1 MTLTK
6 KSDRVLKTAAFIKAI
21 RSVGGDVKNLGEFR
35 RWKEL
40 SDGSRLS
47 VSLTLYRVSA
57 NGKTGYFFSDSLGRV
72 ACPLCPDLA
81 EMKNF
86 LHDKG
91 YKTDRDFYIEDY
103 GMTPEDYA
111 AWNAESRY
119 DN

>member
-6 KSDRVLKTAAFIKAI
+6 KSDRALKTAEFLRIC
-21 RSVGGDVKNLGEFR
+21 RSTGMETSNLGEFR
-35 RWKEL
+35 KWKEL
-40 SDGSRLS
+40 RDGSRLS
-47 VSLTLYRVSA
+47 VSLTLYRISA
-57 NGKTGYFFSDSLGRV
+57 VGNVAYFFSDSLGRV

-103 GMTPEDYA
+103 GMTAEAYA
-111 AWNAESRY
+111 AWNAESE
-119 DN
+119 N

>member
-1 MTLTK
+1 MTLLK

-35 RWKEL
+35 KWKEL

-57 NGKTGYFFSDSLGRV
+57 NGKTGYFFSDSLDRV
-72 ACPLCPDLA
+72 ANTVCPDLT

-86 LHDKG
+86 LCDKG
-91 YKTDRDFYIEDY
+91 YKTDRDWYIEDY
-103 GMTPEDYA
+103 GMDAETYA
-111 AWNAESRY
+111 AWNAESE
-119 DN
+119 N